1 MLSDRQ
7 RDEAL
12 AITYLALQSAAHEIA
27 ARDGSR
33 TLSQWL
39 KFLIVSGGATN
50 HTLSAEERHEFQ
62 ENVLPHI
69 FSYLANSKPYQ
80 DFIAQQDA
88 GQLPEGLRERQA
100 RLLEQQQQARADWNH
115 ANSKRSHSS
124 MRMWI
129 PLPILAEVGGL
140 VREYW
145 ASLEGASDEELEN
158 EY

>member
-88 GQLPEGLRERQA
+88 GQLPEGLRERQV
-100 RLLEQQQQARADWNH
+100 RLLEQQQQARAAWLEKN
-115 ANSKRSHSS
+115 
-124 MRMWI
+124 
-129 PLPILAEVGGL
+129 
-140 VREYW
+140 
-145 ASLEGASDEELEN
+145 SLEGTADA
-158 EY
+158 